1 MVQKPDI
8 QYVDKFY
15 VHGSEA
21 RVLELRPKKKK
32 TKTVL
37 PKFYPNKETVVRI
50 DALSLCAIVVAASMI
65 VLMVVGCFQLK
76 ASYERYEVMN
86 DYMISLQNENVKLSE
101 KYYAGFDPVDIG
113 WKAHALGM
121 IPMEEAQTMAISVTI
136 PEEEPAPTLWE
147 DMVWFLKGLLA

>member
-1 MVQKPDI
+1 MVRKPDI
-8 QYVDKFY
+8 QYIDKFY

-21 RVLELRPKKKK
+21 KVLELKTQKKK

-50 DALSLCAIVVAASMI
+50 DALSMCAIAVALSMV

-86 DYMISLQNENVKLSE
+86 DYVISLQNENVKLSE

-121 IPMEEAQTMAISVTI
+121 IPMEEAQTMTLSVTI
-136 PEEEPAPTLWE
+136 PEEEPTPTLWE

>member
-1 MVQKPDI
+1 M
-8 QYVDKFY
+8 
-15 VHGSEA
+15 
-21 RVLELRPKKKK
+21 LL
-32 TKTVL
+32 
-37 PKFYPNKETVVRI
+37 
-50 DALSLCAIVVAASMI
+50 AASMI

-121 IPMEEAQTMAISVTI
+121 LPMEEAQTMAISVTI

-147 DMVWFLKGLLA
+147 DMLWFLKGLLA

>member
-1 MVQKPDI
+1 MVRKPDI
-8 QYVDKFY
+8 QYIDKFY

-21 RVLELRPKKKK
+21 RVLELKPQKKKA
-32 TKTVL
+32 KTVL

-50 DALSLCAIVVAASMI
+50 DALSMCAIAVALSMV

-76 ASYERYEVMN
+76 ASYERYEIMS
-86 DYMISLQNENVKLSE
+86 DYVISLQNENVKLSE

-121 IPMEEAQTMAISVTI
+121 IPMEEAQTMTISVTI